1 MIYLLYYI
9 IIKLHSCE
17 KKGTVATLGIFIFS
31 VNSKPNLLRIHADRL
46 KTDIWQLKMNL
57 GLSSIIAANQVNTGL
72 NIDL

>member
-46 KTDIWQLKMNL
+46 KTDIWQQLVKCEVRIKVEAFVGCIL
-57 GLSSIIAANQVNTGL
+57 Y
-72 NIDL
+72 